1 MFNQPLLN
9 PDKSLEGGV
18 VVNPSDVILYLP
30 LTTDLADQGYYG
42 LGFTPMSTRGAGY
55 TPIIENGWGKFSSAK
70 NNGSTSNIRN
80 NGAAAIFRHPIFNSI
95 TNGVGL
101 NDFTIEFN
109 VKIVGDGNSSSFGSA
124 LKVFPFSFVGSS
136 TVDVFSSVST
146 ANQPAGTQVLY
157 SGGDSVGNN
166 AVEMGMT
173 IGSHTSPGG
182 FGFGVGK
189 TDGSNVGYAA
199 ACTNNDTDPNSFVNR
214 GIAPIGVGNSATW
227 GPYYMAVV
235 RKNGVVSLFV
245 NGKKVHAITTADED
259 GVGTSGGSSGASGNA
274 QPESNSTWNWNTFK
288 FDTTDT
294 LENAVDTFDT
304 PLTHNPTAFAAGGG
318 LIVGGCITYSNYGQ
332 DDDLYLQHF
341 RVTNN
346 VARYSADYIP
356 EPIYAV

>member
-30 LTTDLADQGYYG
+30 LTTNLADQGYYG
-42 LGFTPMSTRGAGY
+42 LGFTPLSTRGAGY
-55 TPIIENGWGKFSSAK
+55 TPIIENGWGKFASSRNTDSTGGK
-70 NNGSTSNIRN
+70 NL
-80 NGAAAIFRHPIFNSI
+80 GAAAIFRHPIFNAI
-95 TNGVGL
+95 CNGAGL

-109 VKIVGDGNSSSFGSA
+109 IRIVGDGNAGNYGSA

-157 SGGDSVGNN
+157 SGGDSVYNN

-173 IGSHTSPGG
+173 VGSHTSPGG

-214 GIAPIGVGNSATW
+214 GIAPIGTGNSATW

-245 NGKKVHAITTADED
+245 NGKKVHTITAADED
-259 GVGTSGGSSGASGNA
+259 GIGMNGAATGELGNEV
-274 QPESNSTWNWNTFK
+274 PETNSTWDWNTFK
-288 FDTTDT
+288 FDTTSTLQNAMDT
-294 LENAVDTFDT
+294 YYR
-304 PLTHNPTAFAAGGG
+304 PLDHNPISFAAGGG
-318 LIVGGCITYSNYGQ
+318 LIVGGSMTYSNFGQ

-341 RVTNN
+341 RITNN
-346 VARYSADYIP
+346 VARYTADFIP
-356 EPIYAV
+356 EPIYTV